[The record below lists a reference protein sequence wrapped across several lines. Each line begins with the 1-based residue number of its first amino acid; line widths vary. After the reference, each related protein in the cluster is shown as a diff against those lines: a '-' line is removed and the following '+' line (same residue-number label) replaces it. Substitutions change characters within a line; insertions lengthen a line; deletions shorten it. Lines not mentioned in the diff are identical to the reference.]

1 MRRGSFASTPLFYA
15 NFSFNR
21 SSVSRTTGEKT
32 RCLRQTTK
40 SETQTS
46 GESGLKVLVVERN
59 GFAAQHVAWK
69 ADTLEELADMI
80 GVDAQTLTDTVSAY
94 NEAAGGAAGNN
105 FSKSGFRSGLRPG
118 GSRFLFIADYTSLS
132 DGQAF
137 RSSPAISP
145 RISR

>member
-1 MRRGSFASTPLFYA
+1 M
-15 NFSFNR
+15 
-21 SSVSRTTGEKT
+21 
-32 RCLRQTTK
+32 RQTTK

-59 GFAAQHVAWK
+59 GFAGGERIEN
-69 ADTLEELADMI
+69 L
-80 GVDAQTLTDTVSAY
+80 Y
-94 NEAAGGAAGNN
+94 AAGGAAGNN
-105 FSKSGFRSGLRPG
+105 FYKSGFRSGIRPG
-118 GSRFLFIADYTSLS
+118 GSRFLFIADYTNLS

>member
-46 GESGLKVLVVERN
+46 GGSGLKVLVVERN
-59 GFAAQHVAWK
+59 GFAGGERIEN
-69 ADTLEELADMI
+69 L
-80 GVDAQTLTDTVSAY
+80 Y
-94 NEAAGGAAGNN
+94 AAGGAVGNN
-105 FSKSGFRSGLRPG
+105 FSKSGFRSGIRPG
-118 GSRFLFIADYTSLS
+118 GSRFLFIADYTNLS